1 MSICGRK
8 TSYTIDFLIF
18 SKYIHMGNKRS
29 ALHWKEWGKSLNQ
42 LFSIV
47 FQLQLGFPLNMAWK
61 DGFFLCPFRHI
72 LRRRKA
78 EEVRAFFIKKAIFH
92 ASILMFAKNAFCKY
106 FFEFKE
112 KYYSF
117 DFNYK
122 LNFQSFLSL
131 KKFQFVTDLVF

>member
-1 MSICGRK
+1 MREITK
-8 TSYTIDFLIF
+8 
-18 SKYIHMGNKRS
+18 S
-29 ALHWKEWGKSLNQ
+29 ALFHS
-42 LFSIV
+42 FSA
-47 FQLQLGFPLNMAWK
+47 PAWLSVEY
-61 DGFFLCPFRHI
+61 GLERRIFLCPFRHI

-131 KKFQFVTDLVF
+131 KKFPFVNDLVFLNGLNSHDSPNVL